1 MGAVKHERGYSKHF
15 SFSVFLQKEPL

>member
-1 MGAVKHERGYSKHF
+1 MGAVKRERGYSKHF